1 MDFSSVFRT
10 HDFQEEKVIPL
21 ESPSDE
27 TGKRRSAAAFPADR
41 IGCPQ
46 HPAVLIDDLHLPYA
60 IRRPDKAVRTYF
72 HFPGKRTVMEEN
84 FFRILEQEMD
94 FLLSDMDRRFLPV
107 LFQGGNFSVLLH
119 FHLFNETCPCP
130 FAPSGTNRDTFDS

>member
-1 MDFSSVFRT
+1 MNRKACQIDVFAV
-10 HDFQEEKVIPL
+10 QEEKVIPL

-107 LFQGGNFSVLLH
+107 LFRAEIFPFFFIFTFSMKPVL
-119 FHLFNETCPCP
+119 
-130 FAPSGTNRDTFDS
+130 APSPQWNES